1 MPADD
6 LTLLALFLLGAS
18 AQTDGRSG
26 VGVPH
31 VKGLTSHYGPE
42 SWGVDCEVGGQ
53 ALTGGT
59 ASRVLSL
66 EKNNFD
72 QGASAVQEGEG
83 QHRAA
88 RHGQCSRALR
98 GRRPR
103 ARVRNLPC
111 GSREIL
117 ESTGRRWLT
126 GPCREPTRAR
136 LR

>member
-1 MPADD
+1 V
-6 LTLLALFLLGAS
+6 GAS

-26 VGVPH
+26 VKVPY

-42 SWGVDCEVGGQ
+42 SWVADREVGGQ
-53 ALTGGT
+53 ALTGGA

-66 EKNNFD
+66 ENHNLD
-72 QGASAVQEGEG
+72 QGASAVHVGEG

-88 RHGQCSRALR
+88 RLGERSRALR

-103 ARVRNLPC
+103 ARVRNLSC

-117 ESTGRRWLT
+117 EPAGRRWLT
-126 GPCREPTRAR
+126 GPCREPRRAR
-136 LR
+136 L